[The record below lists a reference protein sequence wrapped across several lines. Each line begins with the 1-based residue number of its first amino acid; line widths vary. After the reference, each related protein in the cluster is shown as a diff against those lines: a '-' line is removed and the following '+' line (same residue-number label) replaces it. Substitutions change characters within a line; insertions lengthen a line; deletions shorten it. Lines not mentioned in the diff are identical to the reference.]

1 MLRKVVDNVGYAGL
15 VSLFVALFYYSVFKQ
30 WDWRLQIAVYGGA
43 GLILAHLVA
52 NFSKLRAA
60 TKTRA
65 ARFGGA
71 AVLMTLLVLGILAIV
86 NFLSVRHQKRVDLT
100 EQQLYSL
107 SEQTRKVL
115 ENLET
120 EVEVMGFFRT
130 EPARISFQNFMQEFR
145 YVSSRFNY
153 EGVDPEEDPGK
164 TSQYEIQRN
173 GQVVV
178 SSGPKREIVDDY
190 SEEKIINAVIKV
202 TRTEEKVIY
211 FLEGHG
217 ERGIQDTEA
226 EGFSLV
232 REAVEKQNYQVK
244 SYNLAQENKVPEDA
258 TLLVSARTKVNFFPN
273 EVNLLQE
280 YLASGGKLLLLVDP
294 DSNFE
299 MPDFLEQ
306 YGLGLGNKMVID
318 ASGLGQLFGLGAA
331 APLVAEYADHP
342 IGRELGGVMT
352 FFPFSQNVTISESS
366 LGYQTTGLLKTSENS
381 WAESDL
387 RGGRAAFDQDQDV
400 QGPLDL
406 AVASTLSI
414 AGESE
419 DQEEIDP
426 AGDGE
431 EQQEAPETPAAEARL
446 VLFGDSDFASNG
458 YFGAGAN
465 GDLFLMT
472 ISWLA
477 EEADLIAIRPKSP
490 EDRRIEATMA
500 QSMLIFWGAV
510 ILLPAITL
518 VLGVVVWYRRR

>member
-15 VSLFVALFYYSVFKQ
+15 FSLFVALFYYSVFKQ
-30 WDWRLQIAVYGGA
+30 WDWRLQVAVYGGA
-43 GLILAHLVA
+43 GLILVHLVA

-60 TKTRA
+60 KNTRA
-65 ARFGGA
+65 ARLGGA
-71 AVLMTLLVLGILAIV
+71 AALMTLLVLGILAIV
-86 NFLSVRHQKRVDLT
+86 SFLSVRHQKRVDLT

-107 SEQTRKVL
+107 SEQTHKVL

-120 EVEVMGFFRT
+120 EVEVVGFFRT

-145 YVSSRFNY
+145 YVSSWLNY
-153 EGVDPEEDPGK
+153 ESVDPEEDPGR

-178 SSGPKREIVDDY
+178 SSGPKREMLDDY
-190 SEEKIINAVIKV
+190 SEEKVINAIIKV
-202 TRTEEKVIY
+202 TRTEEKVVY

-258 TLLVSARTKVNFFPN
+258 TLLVSVGPKVNFFPN

-280 YLASGGKLLLLVDP
+280 FLASGGKLLLLVDP
-294 DSNFE
+294 DTSFE
-299 MPDFLEQ
+299 MSDFLEQ

-352 FFPFSQNVTISESS
+352 FFPFSQNVAILESS

-387 RGGRAAFDQDQDV
+387 RGGRAAFNQGQDL

-406 AVASTLSI
+406 AVAATLSI
-414 AGESE
+414 TGESE
-419 DQEEIDP
+419 DQQEDSQ

-431 EQQEAPETPAAEARL
+431 EQEGSETPAAEARL

-490 EDRRIEATMA
+490 EDRRIETTMA

-510 ILLPAITL
+510 VFLPVLTL

>member
-1 MLRKVVDNVGYAGL
+1 MLRKVFDNVGYAGL

-52 NFSKLRAA
+52 NFSKLRVA

-294 DSNFE
+294 DSSFE

-366 LGYQTTGLLKTSENS
+366 LGYQTTGLLKTSESS

-387 RGGRAAFDQDQDV
+387 RGGRAAFDQGQDL

-414 AGESE
+414 TGESE
-419 DQEEIDP
+419 DQEEVDP

-500 QSMLIFWGAV
+500 QTTLISWGVA
-510 ILLPAITL
+510 LLPAITL
-518 VLGVVVWYRRR
+518 ILGVVVWYRRR

>member
-1 MLRKVVDNVGYAGL
+1 
-15 VSLFVALFYYSVFKQ
+15 
-30 WDWRLQIAVYGGA
+30 
-43 GLILAHLVA
+43 LILAHLVA

-178 SSGPKREIVDDY
+178 SSGPKREMVDDY

-294 DSNFE
+294 DSSFE

-366 LGYQTTGLLKTSENS
+366 LGYQTTGLLKTSESS

-387 RGGRAAFDQDQDV
+387 RGGRAAFDPGQDL

-414 AGESE
+414 AGETE
-419 DQEEIDP
+419 DQEENAP
-426 AGDGE
+426 TGDGE